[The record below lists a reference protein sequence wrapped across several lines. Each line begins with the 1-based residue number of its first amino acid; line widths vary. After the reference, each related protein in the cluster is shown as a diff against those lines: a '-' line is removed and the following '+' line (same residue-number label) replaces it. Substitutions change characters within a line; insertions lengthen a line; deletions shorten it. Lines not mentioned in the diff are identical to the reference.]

1 MAEHDTKDSIFSLN
15 NTVIVLTGGSGYLGS
30 AIVAGLLDLG
40 AVVASIDTVPF
51 SDQVKLS
58 FPENLHQFSCDL
70 SDTASITSTFASIN
84 KKFGSIDALV
94 NCAVYGAGYGPKDT
108 NFESITDEI
117 FSIGVDGALGSVFR
131 VTRAVLPYM
140 SKERGGSIV
149 NFGSMYGVV
158 SPDPRIYG
166 ESGQNNPPAY
176 GAGKAAVIQLTRYCA
191 AHLAEK
197 NIRVNCIIPGPF
209 PRIEGIKDP
218 NFLGHLSEK
227 TMLGRVGH
235 PQEIVGPVAL
245 LCSAA
250 SSFMTG
256 SSITVD
262 GGWTSW

>member
-1 MAEHDTKDSIFSLN
+1 MAEHDTKDTIFSLTN
-15 NTVIVLTGGSGYLGS
+15 KVVVLTGGSGYLGS
-30 AIVAGLLDLG
+30 AVVSGLLELG
-40 AVVASIDTVPF
+40 AIVASIDTAPF
-51 SDQVKLS
+51 PPSVKLTC
-58 FPENLHQFSCDL
+58 PENLHEFMCDL
-70 SDTASITSTFASIN
+70 SNTASITTTFASISERL
-84 KKFGSIDALV
+84 GTIDALV

-108 NFESITDEI
+108 AFESITDEI

-166 ESGQNNPPAY
+166 QSGQNNPPAY

-209 PRIEGIKDP
+209 PRLDRINDP
-218 NFLGHLSEK
+218 NFLKHLEGK
-227 TMLGRVGH
+227 TMLGRVGS
-235 PQEIVGPVAL
+235 PKEIVGPVAL
-245 LCSAA
+245 LCSSA

-256 SSITVD
+256 TSVTVD
-262 GGWTSW
+262 GGWTAW